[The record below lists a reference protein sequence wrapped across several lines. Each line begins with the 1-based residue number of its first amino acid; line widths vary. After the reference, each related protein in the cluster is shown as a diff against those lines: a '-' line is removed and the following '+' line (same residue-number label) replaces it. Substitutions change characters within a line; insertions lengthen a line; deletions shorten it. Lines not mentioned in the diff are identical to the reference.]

1 MKYYMVLFVD
11 IYKNLFYYYMYTII
25 SLIIHRGDISMS
37 KKTKVV
43 LLGAG
48 DRGTI
53 YANYIKDH
61 KDEVEIVAVAEP
73 IKERRENIQKM
84 FNLED
89 KYVFLSWE
97 QALNIGKI
105 GDVVIVS
112 TQDRM
117 HYEPTMKALELGY
130 HVLLEKPMSPDLK
143 ECIDMV
149 NKAEEKKLHLLV
161 CHVLRYTEF
170 FKELKKI
177 LDNKEIG
184 ELITIQHIENVGYYH
199 QAHSFV
205 RGNWRNK
212 EESAPMI
219 LAKCCHDLDLMYW
232 YANSDCESL
241 ASYGS
246 TKHFKAECAPE
257 GAAKRCLDCDIKD
270 CPYDARKIYFK
281 CIQDAAT
288 QDSNTTSTRHWP
300 ASTITEDLS
309 REGITKALKEGPY
322 GRCVYHCDNNVVDNQ
337 VISLNFKN
345 GVTVAFTM
353 TAFTAKV
360 SRITRFMGTHGEV
373 RANTET
379 NKIEIYNFK
388 DDSVRVIDVKEPDSG
403 HGGGDS
409 GIMRDF
415 LDLVNTDKVEGRYT
429 TGKVSI
435 ASHVIALLAEESRLK
450 KESINIEEAVKNL
463 L

>member
-1 MKYYMVLFVD
+1 MREK
-11 IYKNLFYYYMYTII
+11 I
-25 SLIIHRGDISMS
+25 
-37 KKTKVV
+37 KVV

-53 YANYIKDH
+53 YANYIKNH
-61 KDEVEIVAVAEP
+61 KDEVEIVAIAEP
-73 IKERRENIQKM
+73 IKERRENIKRM
-84 FNLED
+84 FALED
-89 KYVFLSWE
+89 ELVFLSWE
-97 QALNIGKI
+97 QALNIGKV
-105 GDVVIVS
+105 GDVAIVS

-149 NKAEEKKLHLLV
+149 NKSEEKNCHLLV

-170 FKELKKI
+170 FNELKRI
-177 LDNKEIG
+177 LDSKEIG
-184 ELITIQHIENVGYYH
+184 ELVTIQHIENVGYYH

-232 YANSDCESL
+232 YVNSTCESL
-241 ASYGS
+241 VSYGS
-246 TKHFKAECAPE
+246 IKHFKSECAPK
-257 GAAKRCLDCDIKD
+257 GAAKKCLDCDIED

-281 CIQDAAT
+281 CIQDT
-288 QDSNTTSTRHWP
+288 SKQDSNTTSTRHWP

-309 REGITKALKEGPY
+309 REGITRALKEGPY
-322 GRCVYHCDNNVVDNQ
+322 GRCVYYCDNNVVDNQ

-353 TAFTAKV
+353 TAFTGKV

-379 NKIEIYNFK
+379 NKIEIYDFRN
-388 DDSVRVIDVKEPDSG
+388 DSIKVIDVKEPGSG

-415 LDLVNTDKVEGRYT
+415 LDLVKTDKVEKRYT
-429 TGKVSI
+429 TGRVSI
-435 ASHVIALLAEESRLK
+435 ESHVIALLAEESRIK
-450 KESINIEEAVKNL
+450 GESINIEEAINSL
-463 L
+463 I

>member
-1 MKYYMVLFVD
+1 MREK
-11 IYKNLFYYYMYTII
+11 I
-25 SLIIHRGDISMS
+25 
-37 KKTKVV
+37 KVV

-53 YANYIKDH
+53 YANYIKNH
-61 KDEVEIVAVAEP
+61 KDEVEIVAIAEP
-73 IKERRENIQKM
+73 IKERRENIKRM
-84 FNLED
+84 FALED
-89 KYVFLSWE
+89 ELVFLSWE
-97 QALNIGKI
+97 QALNIGKV
-105 GDVVIVS
+105 GDVAIVS

-149 NKAEEKKLHLLV
+149 NKSEEKNCHLLV

-170 FKELKKI
+170 FNELKRI
-177 LDNKEIG
+177 LDSKEIG
-184 ELITIQHIENVGYYH
+184 ELVTIQHIENVGYYH

-232 YANSDCESL
+232 YVNSTCESL
-241 ASYGS
+241 VSYGS
-246 TKHFKAECAPE
+246 IKHFKSECAPK
-257 GAAKRCLDCDIKD
+257 GAAKKCLDCDIED

-281 CIQDAAT
+281 CIQDT
-288 QDSNTTSTRHWP
+288 SKQDSNTTSTRHWP

-309 REGITKALKEGPY
+309 REGITRALKEGPY
-322 GRCVYHCDNNVVDNQ
+322 GRCVYYCDNNVVDNQ

-353 TAFTAKV
+353 TAFTGKV

-379 NKIEIYNFK
+379 NKIEIYDFRN
-388 DDSVRVIDVKEPDSG
+388 DSIKVIDVKEPGSG

-415 LDLVNTDKVEGRYT
+415 LDLVKTDKVEKRYT
-429 TGKVSI
+429 TGRVSI
-435 ASHVIALLAEESRLK
+435 ESHVIALLAEESRIK
-450 KESINIEEAVKNL
+450 GEYINIEEAINSL
-463 L
+463 I

>member
-1 MKYYMVLFVD
+1 M
-11 IYKNLFYYYMYTII
+11 
-25 SLIIHRGDISMS
+25 SMGE
-37 KKTKVV
+37 KIKVV

-53 YANYIKDH
+53 YANYIKNH
-61 KDEVEIVAVAEP
+61 EDEVEIVAIAEP
-73 IKERRENIQKM
+73 IKERRENIKRM
-84 FNLED
+84 FALED
-89 KYVFLSWE
+89 ERVFLSWE
-97 QALNIGKI
+97 QALNIGKV

-149 NKAEEKKLHLLV
+149 NKSEEKKCHLLV

-170 FKELKKI
+170 FKELKRI
-177 LDNKEIG
+177 LDSKEIG
-184 ELITIQHIENVGYYH
+184 ELVTIQHMENVGYYH

-232 YANSDCESL
+232 YADSTCESL
-241 ASYGS
+241 VSYGS
-246 TKHFKAECAPE
+246 IKHFKSECAPK
-257 GAAKRCLDCDIKD
+257 GAAKRCLDCNIED

-281 CIQDAAT
+281 CIQDT
-288 QDSNTTSTRHWP
+288 SEQDSNTTSTRHWP
-300 ASTITEDLS
+300 ASTITEDLT
-309 REGITKALKEGPY
+309 RKGIARALKEGPY
-322 GRCVYHCDNNVVDNQ
+322 GRCVYYCDNNVVDNQ

-353 TAFTAKV
+353 TAFTGKV

-379 NKIEIYNFK
+379 NKIEIYDFRN
-388 DDSVRVIDVKEPDSG
+388 DSVKVIDVKEPDSG

-415 LDLVNTDKVEGRYT
+415 LDLVKNDKVEKRYT
-429 TGKVSI
+429 TGRVSI
-435 ASHVIALLAEESRLK
+435 ESHVMALLAEESRIK
-450 KESINIEEAVKNL
+450 RESINIEEAINSL
-463 L
+463 I